1 MNIQYCSDLH
11 LEFPEN
17 KAFLKENPLLPI
29 GNILLL
35 AGDIVPYALMDKH
48 KDFFDYVADNFEFT
62 YWIPGNH
69 EYYYSDV
76 TQRSGTFS
84 ENIRSNVVLLNNQA
98 LILEKTRFVF
108 STLWS
113 RINPAYQ
120 FQIERSMSDFHVIKY
135 NGFRFS
141 ADRFNQL
148 HSDCINFLKPE
159 LERAFEGKT
168 IVVSHHMPTFMNYPP
183 KFKGDVLNDAFAAE
197 LSVLIERTQPQY
209 WIFGHTHGDIPD
221 FEIGKTKLLTNQLGY
236 VKYNEHAAFRNSVC
250 INLDKNAD

>member
-17 KAFLKENPLLPI
+17 KALLKAKPLIPI

-35 AGDIVPYALMDKH
+35 AGDIVPFAVMEKH
-48 KDFFDYVADNFEFT
+48 NDFFDYVADNFEFT

-76 TQRSGTFS
+76 TKRSGTFI

-98 LILEKTRFVF
+98 VIQEKTRFVF

-120 FQIERSMSDFHVIKY
+120 FQIERCMSDFHVIKY
-135 NGFRFS
+135 NGYRYT
-141 ADRFNQL
+141 ADHCNLL
-148 HSDCINFLKPE
+148 HSDCMNFIKPE
-159 LERAFEGKT
+159 LEQAFDGT
-168 IVVSHHMPTFMNYPP
+168 TLVVSHHMPTFMNYPP
-183 KFKGDVLNDAFAAE
+183 KFKGDVLNEAFAVE
-197 LSVLIERTQPQY
+197 LHDLIERTQPQY
-209 WIFGHTHGDIPD
+209 WIYCHIHANSTD
-221 FEIGKTKLLTNQLGY
+221 FNI
-236 VKYNEHAAFRNSVC
+236 
-250 INLDKNAD
+250 

>member
-17 KAFLKENPLLPI
+17 KALLKARPLLPA
-29 GNILLL
+29 GDILLL
-35 AGDIVPYALMDKH
+35 AGDIVPFAAMDKH
-48 KDFFDYVADNFEFT
+48 NDFFDYIADHFEFT

-69 EYYYSDV
+69 EYYYSDI

-84 ENIRSNVVLLNNQA
+84 ENIRSNVVLLNNQTV
-98 LILEKTRFVF
+98 IHNNTRFVF

-120 FQIERSMSDFHVIKY
+120 FQIERGMSDFHVIKH

-141 ADRFNQL
+141 TDRFNQL
-148 HSDCINFLKPE
+148 HSDCINFIQPE
-159 LERAFEGKT
+159 LEQSFDGKT

-183 KFKGDVLNDAFAAE
+183 KFRGDVLNGAFAVE
-197 LSVLIERTQPQY
+197 LHDLIEQTQPDY
-209 WIFGHTHGDIPD
+209 WIFGHIHAKVTD
-221 FEIGKTKLLTNQLGY
+221 FNIGNTKLISNQLGY
-236 VKYNEHAAFRNSVC
+236 VSQGENIHFLTDLVLEV
-250 INLDKNAD
+250 

>member
-17 KAFLKENPLLPI
+17 EAFLKENPLLPV

-35 AGDIVPYALMDKH
+35 AGDIVPFAVMNKH
-48 KDFFDYVADNFEFT
+48 NDFFDYVADNFEFT

-76 TQRSGTFS
+76 NQRSGSFS

-98 LILEKTRFVF
+98 VIHNKTRFVF

-135 NGFRFS
+135 NGYRFS
-141 ADRFNQL
+141 AERFNLL
-148 HSDCINFLKPE
+148 HSDCINFIKPE
-159 LERAFEGKT
+159 LEQAFDGKT

-183 KFKGDVLNDAFAAE
+183 KFKGDVLNEAFAVE
-197 LSVLIERTQPQY
+197 LSELIEVSKPDY

-221 FEIGKTKLLTNQLGY
+221 FEIGITKLLVNQLGY
-236 VKYNEHAAFRNSVC
+236 VKYNEHTAFRNSVC
-250 INLDKNAD
+250 INLD